1 MGGRKVLFGHR
12 FRIPDTM
19 LGQIRAL
26 FLGFLIIWPIFG
38 LWGVR
43 SSPLPLGI
51 GAVIATIAL
60 AGWLYAGYR
69 RARFPAWS
77 WIVEGGCVCVVAG
90 ASHYGTT
97 IGLCFM
103 WVTFRALY
111 GSLRE
116 KLIAAA
122 TLAAIM
128 TVGVTVFGAR
138 VGGSASLLVT
148 ALVSLAV
155 NHVLARASDARD
167 NSAVRERVA
176 ASAGAGFIAST
187 TRQEAMDVTLGA
199 ALGMDRD
206 VVAALIVTVAGPAV
220 YVVAAAGDVSSD
232 TRGAVSQLAALPD
245 QARAALVPGGF
256 ELLTGDDATAVSTV
270 LRLRSS
276 PVVLLA
282 PLAVN
287 GMVFGMLVLAVGRH
301 PNDELTAPVITLAD
315 EAALTLDQLLSRSR
329 LRIVVDHSPDALI
342 LAAESGVIRFV
353 NPGAE
358 VLLDETSATLIG
370 RDIWSFI
377 HPDDLDEV
385 MSPAATG
392 PVARPC
398 RIRARDSAPWMS
410 VEAIVGRVSEHDG
423 SRSIVFNARD
433 VSERQSLELELRH
446 AQKLESVGRLA
457 AGIAHEINTPIQFVG
472 DNTRFLES
480 AFADLNRLHDA
491 YRELIPAASS
501 AADRV
506 EAVAKA
512 DAVAHDIDI
521 DFLLEEVPMAIR
533 QSLEGISRVATIVR
547 AMKAFGHPGSEEM
560 TRADLN
566 EAINNT
572 LIVANNEI
580 KFVADVETD
589 LADIPLVRCHL
600 GDVNQVIL
608 NLVVNAAHAIASAG
622 PRGMIRIST
631 RTVDGYVIIEVADT
645 GTGVPPDIADKL
657 FDPFFTTKEVGT
669 GTGQGLALV
678 RSLVVDRHGGTIDF
692 TTEWGVGTVF
702 TVRLPLETAGE
713 PAGDLEE
720 ATR

>member
-220 YVVAAAGDVSSD
+220 YVVAAAGDVSTD

-622 PRGMIRIST
+622 PRGMIRINT

>member
-1 MGGRKVLFGHR
+1 
-12 FRIPDTM
+12 
-19 LGQIRAL
+19 
-26 FLGFLIIWPIFG
+26 
-38 LWGVR
+38 
-43 SSPLPLGI
+43 
-51 GAVIATIAL
+51 
-60 AGWLYAGYR
+60 
-69 RARFPAWS
+69 
-77 WIVEGGCVCVVAG
+77 
-90 ASHYGTT
+90 
-97 IGLCFM
+97 
-103 WVTFRALY
+103 
-111 GSLRE
+111 
-116 KLIAAA
+116 
-122 TLAAIM
+122 
-128 TVGVTVFGAR
+128 
-138 VGGSASLLVT
+138 
-148 ALVSLAV
+148 
-155 NHVLARASDARD
+155 
-167 NSAVRERVA
+167 
-176 ASAGAGFIAST
+176 
-187 TRQEAMDVTLGA
+187 
-199 ALGMDRD
+199 
-206 VVAALIVTVAGPAV
+206 V
-220 YVVAAAGDVSSD
+220 YVVAAAGDVSTD

-669 GTGQGLALV
+669 
-678 RSLVVDRHGGTIDF
+678 R
-692 TTEWGVGTVF
+692 
-702 TVRLPLETAGE
+702 P
-713 PAGDLEE
+713 
-720 ATR
+720 

>member
-491 YRELIPAASS
+491 YR
-501 AADRV
+501 
-506 EAVAKA
+506 
-512 DAVAHDIDI
+512 
-521 DFLLEEVPMAIR
+521 
-533 QSLEGISRVATIVR
+533 
-547 AMKAFGHPGSEEM
+547 
-560 TRADLN
+560 
-566 EAINNT
+566 
-572 LIVANNEI
+572 
-580 KFVADVETD
+580 
-589 LADIPLVRCHL
+589 
-600 GDVNQVIL
+600 
-608 NLVVNAAHAIASAG
+608 
-622 PRGMIRIST
+622 
-631 RTVDGYVIIEVADT
+631 
-645 GTGVPPDIADKL
+645 
-657 FDPFFTTKEVGT
+657 
-669 GTGQGLALV
+669 
-678 RSLVVDRHGGTIDF
+678 
-692 TTEWGVGTVF
+692 
-702 TVRLPLETAGE
+702 
-713 PAGDLEE
+713 
-720 ATR
+720 